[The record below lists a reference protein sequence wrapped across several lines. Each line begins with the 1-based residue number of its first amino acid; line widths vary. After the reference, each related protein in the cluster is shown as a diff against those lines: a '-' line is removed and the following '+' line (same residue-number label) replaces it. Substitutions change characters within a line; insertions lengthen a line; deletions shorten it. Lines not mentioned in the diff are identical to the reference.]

1 MHILLF
7 PVGFILWYLAYE
19 AKPIINDDVSL
30 NTTRRIFIK
39 EIFPEQDLV
48 QGTTTVQNTLD
59 LAYYPQEKG
68 PYNNS
73 TNEEFEN
80 SIDENWAGIMRPI
93 NSTNFEQSNVEFIEF
108 WLLDTFSELET
119 TEDDLGDLYFH
130 LGNISE
136 DILKD
141 GRKQFENGL
150 PGNTGQNLVYSTPW
164 GEVPSTQSLL
174 YAFNT
179 VSEDRVVQDVGFDGL
194 NDQEERLIYTN
205 GPSEDPAGDNYKFF
219 VAAQGGVLNRYKNY
233 NGSQGNSP
241 IAFSN
246 TNRGNTTE
254 PDSEDIKSEKRQ
266 LDLIRR
272 ERDSIQ
278 RLLNQARLA
287 NLNQEVENLIQEFD
301 RLDAVLS
308 EDDSY

>member
-1 MHILLF
+1 MMMYHLTQPGEYLLKKF
-7 PVGFILWYLAYE
+7 
-19 AKPIINDDVSL
+19 
-30 NTTRRIFIK
+30 
-39 EIFPEQDLV
+39 FPEQDLV

-119 TEDDLGDLYFH
+119 QEDDLGDLYFH

-179 VSEDRVVQDVGFDGL
+179 VTEDRLVQDVGFDGL

-241 IAFSN
+241 
-246 TNRGNTTE
+246 
-254 PDSEDIKSEKRQ
+254 
-266 LDLIRR
+266 
-272 ERDSIQ
+272 
-278 RLLNQARLA
+278 
-287 NLNQEVENLIQEFD
+287 
-301 RLDAVLS
+301 
-308 EDDSY
+308 